1 MRSLADPV
9 RSADSVDLRENPGM
23 TTNDDL
29 ATWADLEA
37 GAPGIAAAGR
47 GVLSAGSEAGA
58 LLATVRVNVPPR
70 IHPVSVAIVDGGLY
84 VFLLDSAKR
93 RDLAEDGRFALH
105 GYQDPTTPTEFSIRG
120 RARLVPAG
128 PLRDRLAGGWS
139 FEVDDSYW
147 LFELRIG
154 SVILGERAADEWPP
168 RYARWSAT
176 GA

>member
-1 MRSLADPV
+1 
-9 RSADSVDLRENPGM
+9 M
-23 TTNDDL
+23 TTSIETL
-29 ATWADLEA
+29 ATWTDLEA

-47 GVLSAGSEAGA
+47 AALASGGEAGA
-58 LLATVRVNVPPR
+58 LLATIRGEAPPR
-70 IHPVSVAIVDGGLY
+70 IHPVTVAINGDGLY
-84 VFLLDSAKR
+84 MFLLDSAKR

-105 GYQDPTTPTEFSIRG
+105 GHQDPAVPTEFSLRG

-128 PLRDRLAGGWS
+128 AERNRVAAGWK

-154 SVILGERAADEWPP
+154 SAILGERAADEWPP
-168 RYARWSAT
+168 RYTRWSA